1 MMYFTI
7 EQEMNHHDLI
17 EYLLGYANDNSKTIL
32 EVSQEYQ
39 LEEIILDVL
48 DTNIGQNVDPYECI
62 EDIEENID
70 EYVKALIDN
79 VDEDYKCDLMEE
91 LEDFE

>member
-7 EQEMNHHDLI
+7 EQEMNYYDLI
-17 EYLLGYANDNSKTIL
+17 ECLLEYANDNSKTIL

-62 EDIEENID
+62 EDIEENIY
-70 EYVKALIDN
+70 EYVEALIDN

-91 LEDFE
+91 LKDFE

>member
-17 EYLLGYANDNSKTIL
+17 EYLLGYADDNSKTIL

-79 VDEDYKCDLMEE
+79 VDEDNKCDLMEE

>member
-39 LEEIILDVL
+39 LEEIILDIL

-62 EDIEENID
+62 EDIEDNID

-79 VDEDYKCDLMEE
+79 VDEDHKSDLMEE